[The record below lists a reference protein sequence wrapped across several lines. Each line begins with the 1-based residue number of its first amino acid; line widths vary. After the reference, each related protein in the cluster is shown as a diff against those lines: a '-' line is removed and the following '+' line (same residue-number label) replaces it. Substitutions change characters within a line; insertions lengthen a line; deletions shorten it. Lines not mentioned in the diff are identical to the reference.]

1 LNSASFRFYAGL
13 NDFLA
18 PRQRGIRF
26 SYSFWGSPAVK
37 DAIEAIG
44 VPHPE
49 VELLLVNAESAGFE
63 ILLHDGD
70 MISIFPRFQT
80 LTVSD
85 LSLVLPAQVENG
97 RFVLDVHLGRLASFL
112 RLLGFDV
119 KYQNDASDA
128 DLARYSS
135 EEKRILLTRDR
146 GLLKRSEVDYGY
158 CVRHT
163 DPTAQTVEI
172 LHHYNLWDN
181 INPFSRCTRCNGGIF
196 AIERE
201 TVLDKILPGTRAA
214 FAQFFQCDACGK
226 IYWSGSHVEEMRI
239 WVENVLMN
247 RPIRNF

>member
-1 LNSASFRFYAGL
+1 MNSASFRFYAGL

-26 SYSFWGSPAVK
+26 SYSFWGNPAVK

-70 MISIFPRFQT
+70 RISIFPRFQT
-80 LTVSD
+80 LSVSD
-85 LSLVLPAQVENG
+85 LSLVFPAHADNG
-97 RFVLDVHLGRLASFL
+97 RFVLDIHLGRLASFL

-128 DLARYSS
+128 DLARCSS
-135 EEKRILLTRDR
+135 EETRILLTRDR
-146 GLLKRSEVDYGY
+146 GLLKRSEVIYGY

-172 LHHYNLWDN
+172 LHRYNLWDN
-181 INPFSRCTRCNGGIF
+181 IKPFSRCTLCNGRIL
-196 AIERE
+196 AVERE
-201 TVLDKILPGTRAA
+201 AVVDKILAGTRTVYS
-214 FAQFFQCDACGK
+214 QFFQCEACGK
-226 IYWSGSHVEEMRI
+226 IYWSGSHVREMRTWMERI
-239 WVENVLMN
+239 LRS
-247 RPIRNF
+247 RPIRDF